1 MSARRVTGIVS
12 AAMAAG
18 ALALLAAGV
27 RTVSAGASR
36 QTATPKATP
45 ATSGATVRKRPRGV
59 VEDCSTRSGARF
71 ADAFTS
77 RRNLVVGPLAFIG
90 AGGTPSAVSNSTGT
104 EVFQKFPLLVRN
116 GHRVTVE
123 LSPSTRRG
131 AGLAY
136 GPLPE
141 GETYLRDAH
150 RVVTFIA
157 CRRGQRSG
165 SSADGRPVTFW
176 SGSVLA
182 RLPRC
187 VPLLVWV
194 DAERSPRRAV
204 ISLGVP
210 DCR

>member
-1 MSARRVTGIVS
+1 MTARRGVLIVS
-12 AAMAAG
+12 TTVAT
-18 ALALLAAGV
+18 ALVPLLTG
-27 RTVSAGASR
+27 SAWGDAVEQGR
-36 QTATPKATP
+36 E
-45 ATSGATVRKRPRGV
+45 RPRGA
-59 VEDCSTRSGARF
+59 VESCATRSEASFPG
-71 ADAFTS
+71 AFTNA
-77 RRNLVVGPLAFIG
+77 RNLVVGPLALMG

-123 LSPSTRRG
+123 LSRRTRRA

-136 GPLPE
+136 GRLPE
-141 GETYLRDAH
+141 GETYLRDTH
-150 RVVTFIA
+150 RVVTFMA
-157 CRRGQRSG
+157 CRLGERSG

-182 RLPRC
+182 RSPRC

-204 ISLGVP
+204 IRLGVRR
-210 DCR
+210 CG

>member
-1 MSARRVTGIVS
+1 
-12 AAMAAG
+12 MAAG
-18 ALALLAAGV
+18 ALAVLAPSV
-27 RTVSAGASR
+27 RAESAGASTL
-36 QTATPKATP
+36 TATPAPGP
-45 ATSGATVRKRPRGV
+45 AMSGATVRERPHGV
-59 VEDCSTRSGARF
+59 VEDCSTRSSAPFPG
-71 ADAFTS
+71 AFTNP
-77 RRNLVVGPLAFIG
+77 RNLVVGPLALIG
-90 AGGTPSAVSNSTGT
+90 AGGTPIAVWNSTGT

-123 LSPSTRRG
+123 LSASTRRG

-136 GPLPE
+136 GPLPQ
-141 GETYLRDAH
+141 GETFLRDTH

-194 DAERSPRRAV
+194 DDELRPRRAV

-210 DCR
+210 DCG

>member
-1 MSARRVTGIVS
+1 MTARRGMLIVS
-12 AAMAAG
+12 TTVATAVVP
-18 ALALLAAGV
+18 LLTG
-27 RTVSAGASR
+27 SAWGDAVEQGR
-36 QTATPKATP
+36 E
-45 ATSGATVRKRPRGV
+45 RPRGA
-59 VEDCSTRSGARF
+59 VESCATRSEASFPR
-71 ADAFTS
+71 AFTNP
-77 RRNLVVGPLAFIG
+77 RNLIVGPLTLIG
-90 AGGTPSAVSNSTGT
+90 AGGTPSAAYNSTGT

-123 LSPSTRRG
+123 LSPRTRRA

-141 GETYLRDAH
+141 GETYLRDTH
-150 RVVTFIA
+150 RVVTFMA
-157 CRRGQRSG
+157 CRQGERSG

-182 RLPRC
+182 RSPRC

-204 ISLGVP
+204 IRLGVRH
-210 DCR
+210 CG

>member
-1 MSARRVTGIVS
+1 
-12 AAMAAG
+12 MAARG
-18 ALALLAAGV
+18 GILTTVATAVVLLLTG
-27 RTVSAGASR
+27 SAWDAVERGR
-36 QTATPKATP
+36 E
-45 ATSGATVRKRPRGV
+45 RPRGA
-59 VEDCSTRSGARF
+59 VESCATRSEASFPG
-71 ADAFTS
+71 AFTNA
-77 RRNLVVGPLAFIG
+77 RNLVVGPLALMG

-123 LSPSTRRG
+123 LSPSTRRA

-136 GPLPE
+136 GRLPQ
-141 GETYLRDAH
+141 GETYLRDTH
-150 RVVTFIA
+150 RVVTFMA
-157 CRRGQRSG
+157 CRLGERSG

-182 RLPRC
+182 RSPRC

-204 ISLGVP
+204 IRLGVRR
-210 DCR
+210 CG

>member
-1 MSARRVTGIVS
+1 MSARRWTEIVS

-18 ALALLAAGV
+18 AVAVLAASV
-27 RTVSAGASR
+27 RTGSAGASR
-36 QTATPKATP
+36 QTATPAARP
-45 ATSGATVRKRPRGV
+45 ATSGATVRERPHGV
-59 VEDCSTRSGARF
+59 VEDCSMRSSARF
-71 ADAFTS
+71 PGAFTNP
-77 RRNLVVGPLAFIG
+77 RNLIVGPLAFIG
-90 AGGTPSAVSNSTGT
+90 AGGTPSVVSNSTGT

-123 LSPSTRRG
+123 LSPST
-131 AGLAY
+131 GLAY

-141 GETYLRDAH
+141 GETYLRDTH

-157 CRRGQRSG
+157 CRHGQRSG

-182 RLPRC
+182 RSPRC
-187 VPLLVWV
+187 VRLLVWV

-204 ISLGVP
+204 IRLGVP
-210 DCR
+210 NCG

>member
-1 MSARRVTGIVS
+1 MTARRGI
-12 AAMAAG
+12 
-18 ALALLAAGV
+18 LI
-27 RTVSAGASR
+27 AS
-36 QTATPKATP
+36 
-45 ATSGATVRKRPRGV
+45 ATVATAAIPLLTGSAWGDTVEQGRERPRGA
-59 VEDCSTRSGARF
+59 VETCATQSVASFPG
-71 ADAFTS
+71 AFTN
-77 RRNLVVGPLAFIG
+77 RRNLVVGPLALMG

-123 LSPSTRRG
+123 LSARTRRA

-136 GPLPE
+136 GPLLQ
-141 GETYLRDAH
+141 GETYLRHTH
-150 RVVTFIA
+150 RVVTFTA
-157 CRRGQRSG
+157 CRRDDRSG

-182 RLPRC
+182 RSPRC

-204 ISLGVP
+204 IRLGVSR
-210 DCR
+210 CG

>member
-1 MSARRVTGIVS
+1 MSAAVTTALVALFTTS
-12 AAMAAG
+12 AWG
-18 ALALLAAGV
+18 SPVEQRGEQ
-27 RTVSAGASR
+27 S
-36 QTATPKATP
+36 
-45 ATSGATVRKRPRGV
+45 PRGA
-59 VEDCSTRSGARF
+59 VESCATRSEASFPGAF
-71 ADAFTS
+71 ANA
-77 RRNLVVGPLAFIG
+77 RNLVVGPLSLIG
-90 AGGTPSAVSNSTGT
+90 AGRTPTAVLNSSAT

-136 GPLPE
+136 GPLPQ
-141 GETYLRDAH
+141 GETYLRDTH

-157 CRRGQRSG
+157 CRHWQRSG

-182 RLPRC
+182 RSPRC
-187 VPLLVWV
+187 VHLLVWV

-204 ISLGVP
+204 IRLGVP
-210 DCR
+210 NCG